1 MVTTAE
7 IDAEQRENGVAVP
20 VAIARTVVTEVAVHQ
35 PAQSCAIEF
44 VHHIKKIPPLERYFR
59 ILLLFLLHHKCSEE
73 LANGITRVNL

>member
-20 VAIARTVVTEVAVHQ
+20 VAIARTVVTEVAFHQ

-44 VHHIKKIPPLERYFR
+44 VHHIENSSVGTIFSYF
-59 ILLLFLLHHKCSEE
+59 IAIF
-73 LANGITRVNL
+73 AAP